1 VNYIGIDLHKKTISL
16 CVMSKGRKVLG
27 RRTLRCDD
35 EERIKAFFQDCRPFR
50 AVVEATASYEWLVQL
65 IEPLSNRVLLAH
77 PKKLR
82 MIAETKNKTD
92 KIDAQV
98 LAELLA
104 IDIIPQSYR
113 PTPRLRAY
121 RRLVRY
127 RYFVRGRVTSLRCKI
142 RHILSDYNL
151 DRPDLFTI
159 DGLEYLGQV
168 PISTTDRWVVDQL
181 VTHWQ
186 QQRSHLRAANRQLR
200 EFAETA
206 PLAERESR
214 EILRTIPYVGQVTL
228 DVVLSELGDVR
239 RFRSQKQAVAYAG
252 LNPGIRESAGRSKQL
267 RITKEGSRLLRWA
280 LVETAWRLTSR
291 SRYWGY
297 RYEQLAQ
304 RIGAKKA
311 IVATARRLLCVMVA
325 MLQRG
330 EPYRLLAA

>member
-1 VNYIGIDLHKKTISL
+1 MKYIGIDLHKKTISL
-16 CVMSKGRKVLG
+16 CVMSKGRKILC
-27 RRTLRCDD
+27 RETFRCDD
-35 EERIKAFFQDCRPFR
+35 EERILAFFGECRPFK

-65 IEPLSNRVLLAH
+65 IEPLSKRVILAH

-104 IDIIPQSYR
+104 IDMIPQSYR

-151 DRPDLFTI
+151 DRPDLFTLE
-159 DGLEYLGQV
+159 GLEYLSGAPV
-168 PISTTDRWVVDQL
+168 SATDRWVLDQL

-200 EFAETA
+200 EFAKTA
-206 PLAERESR
+206 PLAEREWR
-214 EILRTIPYVGQVTL
+214 EILRSIPYVGQITL

-239 RFRSQKQAVAYAG
+239 RFRSQKQAVSYAG
-252 LNPGIRESAGRSKQL
+252 LDPGIRESGGRSKQL
-267 RITKEGSRLLRWA
+267 HITKEGSRLLRWA

-297 RYEQLAQ
+297 RYERLA
-304 RIGAKKA
+304 RRVGEKKA
-311 IVATARRLLCVMVA
+311 IVAIARRLLCVMVA

-330 EPYRLLAA
+330 QPYRLLAA

>member
-16 CVMSKGRKVLG
+16 CVMSKGRKILG
-27 RRTLRCDD
+27 RKALRCDD
-35 EERIKAFFQDCRPFR
+35 EERILAFFRECRPFK

-65 IEPLSNRVLLAH
+65 IEPLSKRVILAH

-104 IDIIPQSYR
+104 IDMIPQSYR

-159 DGLEYLGQV
+159 DGMEYLSQAPV
-168 PISTTDRWVVDQL
+168 STTDRWVLDQL

-200 EFAETA
+200 EFARAA
-206 PLAERESR
+206 PLSEREWR
-214 EILRTIPYVGQVTL
+214 ETLLSIPYVGQVTL

-239 RFRSQKQAVAYAG
+239 RFRSQKQAVSYAG
-252 LNPGIRESAGRSKQL
+252 LAPGIRSSGDRSKQL
-267 RITKEGSRLLRWA
+267 HITKEGSRLLRWA

-297 RYEQLAQ
+297 QHQRLA
-304 RIGAKKA
+304 RRVGEKKA
-311 IVATARRLLCVMVA
+311 IVAIARRLLCVMVA

-330 EPYRLLAA
+330 KPYRLLPT